1 MIEQKYIDDYKRRA
15 NDPFFNQNTLNSSNF
30 HTLEI
35 LNGKGWVNYR
45 KRNDDCIILSIYADP
60 TAEKKMLKKNS
71 NYDNE
76 IYEQILES
84 AKSLGCNRILF
95 QTHRNPDVWI
105 RRWGFSKLDKF
116 WVLEKKILKIKE

>member
-1 MIEQKYIDDYKRRA
+1 MIEQKYIDDYKQRA
-15 NDPFFNQNTLNSSNF
+15 NDPFFNQNTLNSPNF
-30 HTLEI
+30 YTLEI

-45 KRNDDCIILSIYADP
+45 KRNDDCIILSIYSDP
-60 TAEKKMLKKNS
+60 NAEQEMLKKNS

-76 IYEQILES
+76 VYEQILES

-95 QTHRNPDVWI
+95 QTHRNPDAWV

-116 WVLEKKILKIKE
+116 WVLEKKI

>member
-1 MIEQKYIDDYKRRA
+1 MIEQKYIDDYRQRA
-15 NDPFFNQNTLNSSNF
+15 NDPFFNQDTLTSTNF
-30 HTLEI
+30 YTLEI
-35 LNGKGWVNYR
+35 LDGKGWVNYR

-60 TAEKKMLKKNS
+60 TAEKEMLKKNS

-116 WVLEKKILKIKE
+116 WVLEKKI

>member
-1 MIEQKYIDDYKRRA
+1 MIEQKYINDYKQRGK
-15 NDPFFNQNTLNSSNF
+15 DPFFNQDTLTSPNF
-30 HTLEI
+30 YTLEI

-60 TAEKKMLKKNS
+60 NAEQEMLKKNS

-76 IYEQILES
+76 VYEQILES
-84 AKSLGCNRILF
+84 AKSIGCNRILF
-95 QTHRNPDVWI
+95 QTHRNPDVWV

-116 WVLEKKILKIKE
+116 WVLEKKI